1 MTTQTSLSRVL
12 PDYFEVKLGSSIF
25 ELETETLLTSM
36 THQYLSRNTA
46 IEETDNYDII
56 FGITKSEIKSF
67 LFEKA
72 KNDEVFIDL
81 FGTWVEEFKTF
92 HEKRN
97 EPLSRDVE
105 FGFSD
110 GSRWIIKILDLI
122 AIRTTPDSDF
132 AINFDD
138 DLLKNDE
145 EFLSWVNDLNWDDIK
160 HLADEIKRPQPEPD
174 YESEWK
180 SAEKSIVKWEDSFS
194 IFDFFE
200 ISDTMSEEDS
210 DDDRSI

>member
-1 MTTQTSLSRVL
+1 MTTETSLSKVL
-12 PDYFEVKLGSSIF
+12 PDYFEVKIGCSIF

-36 THQYLSRNTA
+36 THQYLSRNAA
-46 IEETDNYDII
+46 IDETDNYDII

-72 KNDEVFIDL
+72 KNDEFFIDL
-81 FGTWVEEFKTF
+81 FGPWIEEFKIY
-92 HEKRN
+92 HDKRN

-122 AIRTTPDSDF
+122 AMRTLPDSDF

-138 DLLKNDE
+138 DILKNDE
-145 EFLSWVNDLNWDDIK
+145 EFI
-160 HLADEIKRPQPEPD
+160 
-174 YESEWK
+174 EW
-180 SAEKSIVKWEDSFS
+180 IN
-194 IFDFFE
+194 
-200 ISDTMSEEDS
+200 
-210 DDDRSI
+210 

>member
-1 MTTQTSLSRVL
+1 MTTETSLSKVL
-12 PDYFEVKLGSSIF
+12 PDYFEVKIGSSIF

-36 THQYLSRNTA
+36 THQYLSRNAA
-46 IEETDNYDII
+46 IDETDNYDII

-72 KNDEVFIDL
+72 KNDEFFIDL
-81 FGTWVEEFKTF
+81 FGPWIEEFKIY
-92 HEKRN
+92 HDKRN

-122 AIRTTPDSDF
+122 AMRTLPDSDF

-138 DLLKNDE
+138 DILKNDE
-145 EFLSWVNDLNWDDIK
+145 EFIEWINNLSWDDIK
-160 HLADEIKRPQPEPD
+160 HLADEVKRPQPEPD

-200 ISDTMSEEDS
+200 INDTMSEEDS
-210 DDDRSI
+210 DDDRPL

>member
-1 MTTQTSLSRVL
+1 
-12 PDYFEVKLGSSIF
+12 
-25 ELETETLLTSM
+25 M
-36 THQYLSRNTA
+36 THQYLSRNAT
-46 IEETDNYDII
+46 IDETDNYDII

-72 KNDEVFIDL
+72 KNDEFFIDL
-81 FGTWVEEFKTF
+81 FGPWIEEFKIY
-92 HEKRN
+92 HDKRN

-122 AIRTTPDSDF
+122 AMRTLHDSDF

-145 EFLSWVNDLNWDDIK
+145 EFIEWVSNLAWDDIK

-174 YESEWK
+174 YENEWQ
-180 SAEKSIVKWEDSFS
+180 STQKSIVKWEESFS

-200 ISDTMSEEDS
+200 INDTMSEEDS
-210 DDDRSI
+210 DDDRSV